1 VRVQAQIKLGRVM
14 GVPVGLHYSW
24 FLIAALITM
33 SLGVHF
39 GRVNPNWGAMLSWTL
54 AVSTALLF
62 FASLLVHE
70 LSHAAVARARGVPVQ
85 GITLFALGGVARIEQ
100 DAGDARTEFW
110 MAIVGPVTSAVIG
123 LALLSAAYALGGD
136 LTEPAEPAPAVLSWL
151 GYINLVVALFNMVPG
166 FPLDGGRILRAAVWW
181 KTGDRLQATRVA
193 ALGGLLVATGLI
205 VYGLWTAFTAPRL
218 GGLWLALVG
227 WFLLEA
233 ARASYAQVAAS
244 ELLRGLRVRDLMT
257 ADGGGVAA
265 TARAPRAPAQT
276 QTVRPDAAASDA
288 LELMFRAGVNEVPVV
303 EDGRLCGSVSRTH
316 VLQVLR
322 SRAEALS

>member
-1 VRVQAQIKLGRVM
+1 M

-39 GRVNPNWGAMLSWTL
+39 GRVNPDWGAMLSWTL

-110 MAIVGPVTSAVIG
+110 MAI
-123 LALLSAAYALGGD
+123 
-136 LTEPAEPAPAVLSWL
+136 
-151 GYINLVVALFNMVPG
+151 
-166 FPLDGGRILRAAVWW
+166 
-181 KTGDRLQATRVA
+181 
-193 ALGGLLVATGLI
+193 
-205 VYGLWTAFTAPRL
+205 
-218 GGLWLALVG
+218 
-227 WFLLEA
+227 
-233 ARASYAQVAAS
+233 
-244 ELLRGLRVRDLMT
+244 
-257 ADGGGVAA
+257 
-265 TARAPRAPAQT
+265 
-276 QTVRPDAAASDA
+276 RPDAAASDA